1 MLGDRVDHLAVGVL
15 HQLPSHRRR
24 QSARA
29 GARAGSGRGALAP
42 PGLLGRSG
50 SGDLEYPSRTSTF
63 VQKKQQLRYFPTCAC
78 CVPPG
83 PPEKSTYLKLRL
95 SLWIGGPEGW
105 EGGRGGRN
113 EEEEEAE

>member
-50 SGDLEYPSRTSTF
+50 SGDLEYPSRTSTV
-63 VQKKQQLRYFPTCAC
+63 VQKTAITLFSY
-78 CVPPG
+78 
-83 PPEKSTYLKLRL
+83 LRL
-95 SLWIGGPEGW
+95 LCSPRPAGEVDVLEAEIVPVDWGAGGLGGREGGPK
-105 EGGRGGRN
+105 
-113 EEEEEAE
+113 